1 MDDQIEK
8 LIVHAGGASR
18 YQIIILIIGFFIWQ
32 SCSLHNTSVP
42 MLETMPKVNVT
53 SKNISLVKLNYTL
66 CDEDYVVDE
75 DIGFSWIIDMKIKCN
90 KAKVGLIGAFVSF
103 GNTVGTLV
111 FSIMTKYLSYRS
123 LIIIFTY
130 LYVFFI
136 FLTTLWD
143 SFEFRLFCLFCLGIG
158 NGMANMSTM
167 TLVSESVSST
177 KRSLFAGIINVG
189 YSFCPIMY
197 TPLYVLLNSWK
208 YCFWLQNII
217 GITCATMYLI
227 ILENSPRKYFSDNK
241 TEEAIE
247 TLRRIAAINGKSE
260 EFEEKIN
267 DKEFDPLLR
276 NEQEGVEKD
285 LTVEMKPKYGYSAL
299 FKYKSVRYKFLIFT
313 FMFMTTSFLTQ
324 AVVIN
329 TKTMEGNT
337 YVIIVSLF
345 CIEVVAGVC
354 CGFIINMPALGRKK
368 SLIGFYLGITLGF
381 VLTLIFYES
390 AIGGWLAMVIIRFCI
405 TGVYTSF
412 YIYFIESYPT
422 PLRSLGFGL
431 NSTFGNL
438 AGIISPIIIEFTNKY
453 ILYIAFAILS
463 GLNIFFTFF
472 LKETVGKPML
482 ETIEE
487 LEVPD
492 IDKDKLV
499 PGRESDM
506 NNPDE
511 NKPKEEKKEEPK
523 EEKKEPP
530 KEDKKEPLLN
540 DKKENEEK
548 EETVEE

>member
-8 LIVHAGGASR
+8 LLGHAGGANR

-42 MLETMPKVNVT
+42 MLETMPKVSVKNTNIT
-53 SKNISLVKLNYTL
+53 SKKLDYDL
-66 CDEDYVVDE
+66 CKEDYTVEE
-75 DIGFSWIIDMKIKCN
+75 DIGFSWIIDMKIQCDKT
-90 KAKVGLIGAFVSF
+90 KVGLIGAFVSF
-103 GNTVGTLV
+103 GNTIGTLV

-143 SFEFRLFCLFCLGIG
+143 SFEFRLCCLFFLGIG

-177 KRSLFAGIINVG
+177 KRSLFAGIINAG

-197 TPLYVLLNSWK
+197 TPLYVFLNSWK

-217 GITCATMYLI
+217 GITCATMYWI

-354 CGFIINMPALGRKK
+354 CGFIINIPALGRKK
-368 SLIGFYLGITLGF
+368 SLIGFYLGITVGF
-381 VLTLIFYES
+381 IFTLIFYES

-499 PGRESDM
+499 PERESDI
-506 NNPDE
+506 NNEDAK
-511 NKPKEEKKEEPK
+511 KPKEDK
-523 EEKKEPP
+523 EEKKEPLI
-530 KEDKKEPLLN
+530 KEKKV
-540 DKKENEEK
+540 NEEK
-548 EETVEE
+548 EETGEE